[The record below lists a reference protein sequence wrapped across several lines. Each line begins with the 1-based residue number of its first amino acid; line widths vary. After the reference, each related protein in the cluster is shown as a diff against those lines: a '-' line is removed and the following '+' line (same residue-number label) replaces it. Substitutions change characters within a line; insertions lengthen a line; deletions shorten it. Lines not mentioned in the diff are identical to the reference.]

1 MKDIFTYIKES
12 YDDIFKLTDEETKEL
27 LDLDLEYG
35 KLMLIARYEIV
46 AREILNVDEEWEK
59 FEQIHIIN
67 NQEYFPTLKH
77 KEFKYEKYDLEN
89 RASRLIEKFLHISCP
104 LKKYYISS
112 LDSILSK
119 IRYIKELDSSDYEIS
134 DEKKRNFDD
143 KTLDYAFKVINDT
156 KDTTM
161 PSDKI
166 YKRNLTGDIVKDKI
180 QKALD
185 DLGYDWKI
193 IENND
198 MPPRMGV
205 NPEKT
210 FRIRTTAKF
219 SEVDIESLIAHE
231 IKGHVRKRYEAYKK
245 GLFLFVFGL
254 NGKNIFDE
262 GMAIWNSLN
271 LTTHQKP
278 NALFKI
284 CFSYVVC
291 YYLSKYS
298 FCEAFDRIK
307 LLCEGKGVSDKLI
320 FKQMMRSKR
329 STIHTDRLGYWSG
342 DIDYLRGYLLVD
354 SMTTEER
361 EKIIK
366 WNIGPEQYHD
376 IESFEKFFKYNHIPE
391 ISNKR
396 LEEIKKNY
404 EDLPK

>member
-1 MKDIFTYIKES
+1 MKTILEYIKES
-12 YDDIFKLTDEETKEL
+12 YEDILKLSNEEIQEL
-27 LDLDLEYG
+27 LELDLEYG
-35 KLMLIARYEIV
+35 KLMLISRYEIV
-46 AREILNVDEEWEK
+46 VREILNVDEEWEK
-59 FEQIHIIN
+59 FEEIHVKAG
-67 NQEYFPTLKH
+67 EKYFPTLEH
-77 KEFKYEKYDLEN
+77 KELKYEKYDLEN
-89 RASRLIEKFLHISCP
+89 RAKDLLEKFSHISCF

-112 LDSILSK
+112 LESILSK
-119 IRYIKELDSSDYEIS
+119 IEYIKELDSNDYEIS

-143 KTLDYAFKVINDT
+143 KTLDYAFKVINET
-156 KDTTM
+156 KDTSM
-161 PSDKI
+161 PNDKI
-166 YKRNLTGDIVKDKI
+166 YNRNLTGDIVKDKI

-210 FRIRTTAKF
+210 FRIRTTAEF

-271 LTTHQKP
+271 LTVHQKP

-284 CFSYVVC
+284 CFSYIAC
-291 YYLSKYS
+291 YYLSKYD
-298 FCEAFDRIK
+298 FCEAFDRMK
-307 LLCEGKGVSDKLI
+307 LLCEGKGVSNKFI
-320 FKQMMRSKR
+320 FRQMMRSKR
-329 STIHTDRLGYWSG
+329 STIRTDRLGYWSG

-366 WNIGPEQYHD
+366 WNVGPDQYYD
-376 IESFEKFFKYNHIPE
+376 IESFEKFFKYNNIPE
-391 ISNKR
+391 ISNKK
-396 LEEIKKNY
+396 LNEIKKDY
-404 EDLPK
+404 KDLPK